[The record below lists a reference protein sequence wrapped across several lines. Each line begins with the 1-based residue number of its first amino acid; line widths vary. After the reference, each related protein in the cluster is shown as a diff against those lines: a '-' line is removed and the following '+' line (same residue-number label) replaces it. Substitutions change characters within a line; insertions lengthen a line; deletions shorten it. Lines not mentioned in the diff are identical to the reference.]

1 LAGVV
6 GSSSSFTA
14 GGLSSLAKSLVGDV
28 DAVAAGLAAA
38 VGGEAAADSSSLS
51 ESPWAIVIEMT

>member
-1 LAGVV
+1 
-6 GSSSSFTA
+6 
-14 GGLSSLAKSLVGDV
+14 LVGDV

>member
-38 VGGEAAADSSSLS
+38 GGEAAADSSSLS